1 MSRVAVV
8 TDSTA
13 NLPADLLT
21 ELNITT
27 IPLRIHWSGETYLD
41 GITLSTETFY
51 RWLRERRDFPTTSQP
66 SVGDFVK
73 FFRHIA
79 EQQQTDTLVGVFVSS
94 ELSGTFAS
102 ATQACSELPDLQ
114 ITLVDSRSAS
124 MGTGFQALVA
134 ARAARLGAS
143 QAEVLA
149 QVEHVRETAQVL
161 FVVDTLEFLHRGGRI
176 GGAARFLGTALNLKP
191 LLTVENGRVEA
202 LEKVRSR
209 RKSLQRLV
217 ELAAERLGGRPM
229 DEVAVLDV
237 DAREEADEVI
247 SQVVEQL
254 SPRRVYRMAITPVI
268 GVHTGPGAI
277 GLIFYWD

>member
-21 ELNITT
+21 ELNIAT

-41 GITLSTETFY
+41 GVTLSTETFY

-73 FFRHIA
+73 FFRNVA
-79 EQQQTDTLVGVFVSS
+79 EQQQTDTMVGVFISS

-102 ATQACSELPDLQ
+102 AAQARSELPDLQ
-114 ITLVDSRSAS
+114 IELVDSRSAS

-143 QAEVLA
+143 PAEVLA
-149 QVEHVRETAQVL
+149 QVEQVRESVQVL

-217 ELAAERLGGRPM
+217 ELAAERLGGRSM
-229 DEVAVLDV
+229 GEVAVLDV
-237 DAREEADEVI
+237 NAREEADEVI
-247 SQVVEQL
+247 SQVVDQL
-254 SPRRVYRMAITPVI
+254 NPRRVYRMAITPVI

>member
-13 NLPADLLT
+13 NLPADLLA
-21 ELNITT
+21 ELNIAT
-27 IPLRIHWSGETYLD
+27 IPLRMHWSGETYLD
-41 GITLSTETFY
+41 GVTLSTETFY

-73 FFRHIA
+73 FFRNVA
-79 EQQQTDTLVGVFVSS
+79 EQQQTDTMVGVFISS

-102 ATQACSELPDLQ
+102 ATQARSELPDLQ
-114 ITLVDSRSAS
+114 IELVDSRSAS

-143 QAEVLA
+143 PAEVLA
-149 QVEHVRETAQVL
+149 QVEHVRETVQVL

-191 LLTVENGRVEA
+191 LLTVEDGRVEA

-229 DEVAVLDV
+229 GEVAVLDV

-254 SPRRVYRMAITPVI
+254 NPRRVYRTAITPVI
-268 GVHTGPGAI
+268 GAHTGPGAV
-277 GLIFYWD
+277 GLIFYQD

>member
-13 NLPADLLT
+13 NLPADLLG
-21 ELNITT
+21 ELNIAT
-27 IPLRIHWSGETYLD
+27 IPLRMHWSGETYLD
-41 GITLSTETFY
+41 GVTLSTETFY

-73 FFRHIA
+73 FFRNVA
-79 EQQQTDTLVGVFVSS
+79 EQQQTDTMIGVFISS

-102 ATQACSELPDLQ
+102 ATQARSELPDLQ
-114 ITLVDSRSAS
+114 IELVDSRSAS

-143 QAEVLA
+143 PAEVLA
-149 QVEHVRETAQVL
+149 QVEHVRETVQVL

-191 LLTVENGRVEA
+191 LLTVEDGRVEA

-229 DEVAVLDV
+229 GEVAVLDV

-254 SPRRVYRMAITPVI
+254 NPRRVYRTAITPVI
-268 GVHTGPGAI
+268 GAHTGPGAV
-277 GLIFYWD
+277 GLIFYQD

>member
-1 MSRVAVV
+1 
-8 TDSTA
+8 
-13 NLPADLLT
+13 
-21 ELNITT
+21 
-27 IPLRIHWSGETYLD
+27 
-41 GITLSTETFY
+41 
-51 RWLRERRDFPTTSQP
+51 
-66 SVGDFVK
+66 VGDFVK
-73 FFRHIA
+73 FFRNVA
-79 EQQQTDTLVGVFVSS
+79 EQQQTDTMVGVFISS

-102 ATQACSELPDLQ
+102 ATQARSELPDLQ
-114 ITLVDSRSAS
+114 IELVDSRSAS

-143 QAEVLA
+143 PAEVLA
-149 QVEHVRETAQVL
+149 QVEHVRETVQVL

-191 LLTVENGRVEA
+191 LLTMEKGRVEA

-229 DEVAVLDV
+229 GEVAVLDV

-254 SPRRVYRMAITPVI
+254 NPRRVYRTAITPVI
-268 GVHTGPGAI
+268 GAHTGPGAV
-277 GLIFYWD
+277 GLIFYQD

>member
-13 NLPADLLT
+13 NLPADLLA
-21 ELNITT
+21 ELNIAT
-27 IPLRIHWSGETYLD
+27 IPLRMHWSGETYLD
-41 GITLSTETFY
+41 GVTLSTETFY

-73 FFRHIA
+73 FFRNVA
-79 EQQQTDTLVGVFVSS
+79 EQQQTDTMVGVFISS

-102 ATQACSELPDLQ
+102 ATQARSELPDLQ
-114 ITLVDSRSAS
+114 IELVDSRSAS

-143 QAEVLA
+143 PAEVLA
-149 QVEHVRETAQVL
+149 QVAHVRETVQVL

-191 LLTVENGRVEA
+191 LLTVEDGRVEA

-229 DEVAVLDV
+229 GEVAVLDV

-254 SPRRVYRMAITPVI
+254 NPRRVYRTAITPVI
-268 GVHTGPGAI
+268 GAHTGPGAV
-277 GLIFYWD
+277 GLIFYQD

>member
-13 NLPADLLT
+13 NLPADLLA
-21 ELNITT
+21 ELNIAT

-41 GITLSTETFY
+41 GVTLSAETFY

-73 FFRHIA
+73 FFRNVA
-79 EQQQTDTLVGVFVSS
+79 EQQQTDTMVGVFISS

-102 ATQACSELPDLQ
+102 ATQARSELPDLQ
-114 ITLVDSRSAS
+114 IELVDSRSAS

-143 QAEVLA
+143 PAEVLA
-149 QVEHVRETAQVL
+149 QVEHVRETVQVL

-191 LLTVENGRVEA
+191 LLTMEKGRVEA

-229 DEVAVLDV
+229 GEVAVLDV

-254 SPRRVYRMAITPVI
+254 NPRRVYRTAITPVI
-268 GVHTGPGAI
+268 GAHTGPGAV
-277 GLIFYWD
+277 GLIFYQD